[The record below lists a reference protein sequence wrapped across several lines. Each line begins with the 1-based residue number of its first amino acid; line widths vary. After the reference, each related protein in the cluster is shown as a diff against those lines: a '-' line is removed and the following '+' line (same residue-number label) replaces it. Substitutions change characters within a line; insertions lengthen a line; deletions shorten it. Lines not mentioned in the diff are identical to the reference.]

1 MKSAQADIRLRHQ
14 ASSNLQCATERD
26 IHGQQGPNPICRYR
40 ARLAVPGVARHGSLQ
55 YPLPDQIRPIRASA
69 EIDPLETHILDKDG
83 RMLLQLPPEGTALI
97 ELV

>member
-1 MKSAQADIRLRHQ
+1 VRLKGTSTGSKVQIQYVDI
-14 ASSNLQCATERD
+14 ER
-26 IHGQQGPNPICRYR
+26 GSPYPAWRG
-40 ARLAVPGVARHGSLQ
+40 HGSLQ